1 MRILPWF
8 LFVLIVLR
16 LNESSRAADEPKGA
30 VVKLDK
36 LSSTT
41 PADWKSEKP
50 INRLRSHQFRLP
62 AAKDSKDAEIFIFPD
77 LTKTVDE
84 NFARYKELFIAPEGK
99 TLDDIAKV
107 TRFEVGK
114 AKVSVLDMEGTWQYK
129 ERPFDP
135 KSKQELRPNSRV
147 ISVIF
152 TSDDGNYLIRLS
164 GPKDTVTQHAKG
176 FFDWIKAFK

>member
-1 MRILPWF
+1 MCTSVFFSIGQRT
-8 LFVLIVLR
+8 
-16 LNESSRAADEPKGA
+16 RAADEPKGT

-36 LSSTT
+36 VSSTT

-50 INRLRSHQFRLP
+50 ANRLRSHQFRLP

-77 LTKTVDE
+77 LTKTVEE
-84 NFARYKELFIAPEGK
+84 NFTRYKDLFVAPQGK

-107 TRFEVGK
+107 AKMEVGT
-114 AKVSVLDMEGTWQYK
+114 AKVAVLDMEGTWLYK

-135 KSKQELRPNSRV
+135 KSKQEERPNSRV
-147 ISVIF
+147 ISIIF
-152 TSDDGNYLIRLS
+152 TTDDGNYLIRLS
-164 GPKDTVTQHAKG
+164 GPKATIDRHAKA